1 MFDSQIRSLEERVT
15 RAAPSEVGCCEANP
29 SELTFHE
36 VKEFARA
43 TFASEDGRKIKQIYP
58 LMSLGISSWVSK
70 LGVMA
75 PPFEPTMRQ

>member
-43 TFASEDGRKIKQIYP
+43 TFASEDGRKIKQILP
-58 LMSLGISSWVSK
+58 AHVVRHLELG
-70 LGVMA
+70 
-75 PPFEPTMRQ
+75 FEARCYGTAI

>member
-43 TFASEDGRKIKQIYP
+43 TFASEDGRKID
-58 LMSLGISSWVSK
+58 V
-70 LGVMA
+70 
-75 PPFEPTMRQ
+75 ED